1 MSRRVLV
8 AGLGNVFLGDDAFG
22 VEVVRSLRGSAPEWA
37 VVIDFGTRARDLAF
51 ALQDGYDGVVLVDA
65 TQRGG
70 PPGTLYVLDP
80 TGAGAPDTPAAGH
93 DLTPAGVLALA
104 RQLGQCPPARVV
116 GCEPAALEPAEGLS
130 PAVAAAV
137 GPATAL
143 ACRVAGELLSLREGG
158 R

>member
-22 VEVVRSLRGSAPEWA
+22 VEVVRSLRGSEPDGVE
-37 VVIDFGTRARDLAF
+37 VIDFGTRARDLAF

-65 TQRGG
+65 TRQGG

-80 TGAGAPDTPAAGH
+80 ADPATPDHPVVGH
-93 DLTPAGVLALA
+93 ALTLAGVLALA
-104 RQLGQCPPARVV
+104 RELGNCPPARVV
-116 GCEPAALEPAEGLS
+116 GCEPAMLEPAEGLS
-130 PAVAAAV
+130 AAVAAAV
-137 GPATAL
+137 GPAAAL
-143 ACRVAGELLSLREGG
+143 VCRVAGELLALPEGG